1 MVIKSWR
8 KKRLLF
14 KLFICTMVLFL
25 VPIGVIANLTFRH
38 LHTIK
43 EVSLREVR
51 SALVTSQVDFLKN
64 HLAQKAEKISTQF
77 SNIQDQVHLL
87 GSLSRSVLEHPEL
100 FLYRNGSHYGL
111 DEDGDYVNAVDDGNS
126 SLYIPRQLPSLDSL
140 IPAMENFAFNDLD
153 RYVPTYRASLDTLI
167 AATESLDIIL
177 KPLVESE
184 PMVVLG
190 WFIHKDLISR
200 TYPWR
205 DFKRLP
211 RYPEVT
217 SWPFYYL
224 SDPDHNPS
232 GGEVFTPVYTDPL
245 TQHSMISCLS
255 PVLVNG
261 EHLATVAVDITVE
274 ALLREISQ
282 VRLSEGSSSLL
293 LSRDEIIA
301 ASANLPLAV
310 LGLNP
315 DLPAYGQALIL
326 ETLSETGRAVT
337 APRQEKIGVEFIE
350 TGDLR
355 AFVGYAEVEPLG
367 WRLFLLVPEND
378 LLGPVNE
385 EAQAIFS
392 EAERIRGNFLHILIF
407 SILAMASL
415 GYVVMA
421 HQSRGLRSLLGGI
434 REFGSG
440 NLSHRMREDRT
451 EFGDLAKALNSMAKN
466 LLTQN
471 QELEK
476 AYVLVEQGR
485 KLTAVGRLAAGVA
498 HEVNNPLATISTYT
512 QMLLR
517 RSDLPGEVAGNLQ
530 KVMEEIERVQGKVRN
545 FLDLSRLQ
553 SFVKTR
559 VNPNLLVQDVVEM
572 ARHEASTQGVELCM
586 TLYENPQLCYLD
598 QSGFKQVLWNLLG
611 NAIAS
616 QGSGGKARVQTRFV
630 FAEDVPVSFI
640 LEVED
645 EGPGIP
651 DDVLPHI
658 FDPFFTTK
666 EVGKGTGLGLAVV
679 SSIVEGH
686 YGTIEVEN
694 LNPRGCRFRVVFPVG
709 EEQ

>member
-8 KKRLLF
+8 KKRLLS

-38 LHTIK
+38 LYTIN

-51 SALVTSQVDFLKN
+51 SALVTSRVDFLKN
-64 HLAQKAEKISTQF
+64 HLAQKAQKISAQF
-77 SNIQDQVHLL
+77 TYLQDQVHLL
-87 GSLSRSVLEHPEL
+87 GALSRSVLENPEA
-100 FLYRNGSHYGL
+100 FHYRNGSRYHL
-111 DEDGDYVNAVDDGNS
+111 DKEGDYVNATDDGNS
-126 SLYIPRQLPSLDSL
+126 SLYVPRRLPSLDAL
-140 IPAMENFAFNDLD
+140 IPAMENFAFSDPTPN
-153 RYVPTYRASLDTLI
+153 VPTYRASLDRVI

-177 KPLVESE
+177 KPLVEQE
-184 PMVVLG
+184 PLVVLG

-217 SWPFYYL
+217 AWPFYYL
-224 SDPDHNPS
+224 SDPEHNPS
-232 GGEVFTPVYTDPL
+232 GDEIFTPIYNDPL

-255 PVLVNG
+255 PILING
-261 EHLATVAVDITVE
+261 EHQATVGVDITVE

-282 VRLSEGSSSLL
+282 VRLTESSSSLL

-301 ASANLPLAV
+301 ASPNLPLAA
-310 LGLNP
+310 LGLNSAI
-315 DLPAYGQALIL
+315 PAYGQALVL
-326 ETLSETGRAVT
+326 EALSATGRAVVG
-337 APRQEKIGVEFIE
+337 PRPGEIGVNFIE
-350 TGDLR
+350 TKDFR

-378 LLGPVNE
+378 LLGPVNDE
-385 EAQAIFS
+385 VQSIFA
-392 EAERIRGNFLHILIF
+392 ETERIRGNFLHVLIF
-407 SILAMASL
+407 AIVAMAGL

-440 NLSHRMREDRT
+440 KLTHRMREDLT
-451 EFGDLAKALNSMAKN
+451 EFGDLARALNSMAEN
-466 LLTQN
+466 ILTQN
-471 QELEK
+471 QELGK
-476 AYVLVEQGR
+476 AYILVEQGR
-485 KLTAVGRLAAGVA
+485 KMTAVGRLAAGVA

-517 RSDLPGEVAGNLQ
+517 RSDLPEDVLRNLRN
-530 KVMEEIERVQGKVRN
+530 VMTEIERVQDKVRN

-553 SFVKTR
+553 SLVKTR

-572 ARHEASTQGVELCM
+572 ARHEASAQGVELD
-586 TLYENPQLCYLD
+586 LSLDENPQLCYLD
-598 QSGFKQVLWNLLG
+598 QSGFKQVLWNLIG

-616 QGSGGKARVQTRFV
+616 QEQGGKVRVQTSFV
-630 FAEDVPVSFI
+630 FNPGVATTLMLV
-640 LEVED
+640 VED
-645 EGPGIP
+645 EGSGIP
-651 DDVLPHI
+651 VDVLPHI

-686 YGTIEVEN
+686 CGTIDVEN
-694 LNPRGCRFRVVFPVG
+694 LTQGGCRFLIQFPVG
-709 EEQ
+709 EEP